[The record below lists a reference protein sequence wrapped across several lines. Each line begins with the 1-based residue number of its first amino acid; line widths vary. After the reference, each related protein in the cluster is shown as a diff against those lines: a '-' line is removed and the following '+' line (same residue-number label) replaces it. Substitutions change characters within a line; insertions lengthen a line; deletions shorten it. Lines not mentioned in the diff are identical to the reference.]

1 MVSLLPTMFHEIL
14 LSNFRGV
21 ALTNCVTDRRTG
33 QKQYVSKVG
42 IDINRSW
49 HWGPFGPK
57 CHELFVILCT
67 IDLNYLKY
75 KPRNQC
81 RSIFG
86 FYVILDRGLVQY
98 TIYWTSFLTKTNSV
112 NKNIK
117 YNIVKYLTCGLQIFI
132 SVYIFYQ
139 RQYIVIYNLKLNK

>member
-42 IDINRSW
+42 IDINR
-49 HWGPFGPK
+49 
-57 CHELFVILCT
+57 LFVILCT

-81 RSIFG
+81 CSIFG